1 MASNE
6 SGYIIVD
13 EPKVRAL
20 AAFVLP
26 PMVILFASIF
36 LPIFWQPPAMGQY
49 WLPLVWIFFN
59 GYILGSST
67 LKKEILVGSL
77 GLLVMSAQFMGFL
90 YYISLE
96 THPFPVDVVGP
107 YLRICL
113 NATLFLT
120 LYFVVFTQT
129 TSFELYEYMKEN
141 D

>member
-1 MASNE
+1 MASDE
-6 SGYIIVD
+6 SDYIIVD
-13 EPKVRAL
+13 EPKARAL

-26 PMVILFASIF
+26 PLVILLASIL
-36 LPIFWQPPAMGQY
+36 LPLFWQPPAMGKY

-59 GYILGSST
+59 GYVLGSST
-67 LKKEILVGSL
+67 LKKEFAVGFL
-77 GLLVMSAQFMGFL
+77 GLLVMLAQFMGFL
-90 YYISLE
+90 YYINLE
-96 THPFPVDVVGP
+96 AHPFPVDVVGP

-129 TSFELYEYMKEN
+129 ASFELYKYMKEN